1 MVSEPSPQGVTA
13 RKRSSP
19 QGAATRG
26 HNRLWPACKG
36 LPPAASPI
44 ASRGGGSSRR
54 GGRSLVGRLPTAKG
68 SRYLRMGSGGSGA
81 MRVKEG

>member
-1 MVSEPSPQGVTA
+1 MVSEL
-13 RKRSSP
+13 SP

-26 HNRLWPACKG
+26 HSRLWPACKG

-54 GGRSLVGRLPTAKG
+54 SGRSLARRLSTAKG
-68 SRYLRMGSGGSGA
+68 SRYLRMGSVDGDA
-81 MRVKEG
+81 MRVKEGEKKMVMPLKI